1 MKKKLKISYNAPVIL
16 SFVLVCCLVTLAG
29 VLTNNKSTELLFS
42 TYRCAITNP
51 LTYIRLITHVLG
63 HSGFEHFIG
72 NAMYLLLIGPIL
84 EEKYGSNIM
93 LKIIIGT
100 AFVTG
105 IIHCIFFGNYSL
117 CGASGIVFACIILSS
132 FTAFKEGEIPMSF
145 ILVAFLYIGQ
155 EIYNG
160 ITIRDSI
167 SNITHILGGV
177 IGSVAGYILNKK
189 HR

>member
-16 SFVLVCCLVTLAG
+16 SFVLVCCLVTLVG

-42 TYRCAITNP
+42 TYRSAITNP

-93 LKIIIGT
+93 LKIII
-100 AFVTG
+100 
-105 IIHCIFFGNYSL
+105 
-117 CGASGIVFACIILSS
+117 
-132 FTAFKEGEIPMSF
+132 
-145 ILVAFLYIGQ
+145 
-155 EIYNG
+155 
-160 ITIRDSI
+160 D
-167 SNITHILGGV
+167 
-177 IGSVAGYILNKK
+177 
-189 HR
+189 

>member
-16 SFVLVCCLVTLAG
+16 SFVLVCCLVTLVG

-42 TYRCAITNP
+42 TYRSAITNP

-105 IIHCIFFGNYSL
+105 VIHCIFFGNYSL

-167 SNITHILGGV
+167 SNVTHILGGV